1 MKYRVVGWTD
11 YDGDDVPDAGS
22 RIGYAERHAIIDEIK
37 RNGYLF
43 SGWEHQ
49 EGWRTVPVLNDG
61 KKRCFSQRGWG
72 GVMAE
77 AHGCYAPYD
86 YARFTFYESIDERRV
101 KKPSTGFSPDSFTPE
116 GELAE
121 SFTLAAEAEV
131 FHSAKENNPFRINDV
146 DALRY
151 LDAGDTLT
159 LTHGDEAINFFVT
172 DVERER
178 TKLSPE
184 GANEPLPSTVVLVTH
199 DPTKIKA
206 E

>member
-1 MKYRVVGWTD
+1 MLSLT
-11 YDGDDVPDAGS
+11 
-22 RIGYAERHAIIDEIK
+22 
-37 RNGYLF
+37 
-43 SGWEHQ
+43 
-49 EGWRTVPVLNDG
+49 
-61 KKRCFSQRGWG
+61 
-72 GVMAE
+72 
-77 AHGCYAPYD
+77 
-86 YARFTFYESIDERRV
+86 ESPESV
-101 KKPSTGFSPDSFTPE
+101 KKPSTGFSPRSFTPE

-121 SFTLAAEAEV
+121 SFTLATEAEV
-131 FHSAKENNPFRINDV
+131 FRSAKENNPFRINDV

-159 LTHGDEAINFFVT
+159 LTHGEETLTFFVT

-178 TKLSPE
+178 INFSPE

>member
-11 YDGDDVPDAGS
+11 YDGDDVPDSGS

-43 SGWEHQ
+43 SGWEHH

-77 AHGCYAPYD
+77 AYGCYAPYD
-86 YARFTFYESIDERRV
+86 YARFTFYESIDERTV
-101 KKPSTGFSPDSFTPE
+101 KKPSTGFSPRSFTPE

-131 FHSAKENNPFRINDV
+131 FRLAKENNPFRIDDT

-159 LTHGDEAINFFVT
+159 LTHGEETLTFFVT

-178 TKLSPE
+178 INFSPE
-184 GANEPLPSTVVLVTH
+184 GANELPPSTVVLVTH